1 MWRLSVDK
9 TFSAAHQLT
18 KYNGPCENLHG
29 HTWKL
34 QIVVEGNELDEA
46 GMLIDFRVLKETLQQ
61 FTERFDHKFLNDLFE
76 ESPTSEFLSRYV
88 FKTMQPQLP
97 LNIKL
102 KEVSIWE
109 SESSKATYFE

>member
-29 HTWKL
+29 HTWKI
-34 QIVVEGNELDEA
+34 QIVVEGNKLDEA
-46 GMLIDFRVLKETLQQ
+46 GMLMDFRVLKNQLQEL
-61 FTERFDHKFLNDLFE
+61 TDKFDHKFLNDLFK
-76 ESPTSEFLSRYV
+76 ESPTSEFLSKHV
-88 FKTMQPQLP
+88 FQLLKKTLP
-97 LNIKL
+97 TAVTL

>member
-9 TFSAAHQLT
+9 NFSAAHQLT

-29 HTWKL
+29 HTWKI
-34 QIVVEGNELDEA
+34 QIVVEGNKLDEA
-46 GMLIDFRVLKETLQQ
+46 GMLIDFRILKNELLTL
-61 FTERFDHKFLNDLFE
+61 TDKFDHKFLNDLFE
-76 ESPTSEFLSRYV
+76 ESPTSEFLSKHV
-88 FKTMQPQLP
+88 FETFKKQLP
-97 LNIKL
+97 TNVTL